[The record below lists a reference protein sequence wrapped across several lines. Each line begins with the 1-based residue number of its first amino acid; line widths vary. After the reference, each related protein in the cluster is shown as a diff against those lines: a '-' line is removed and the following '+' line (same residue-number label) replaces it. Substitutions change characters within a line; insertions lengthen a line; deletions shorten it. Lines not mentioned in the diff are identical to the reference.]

1 MIMDAHHNINK
12 LLQQLS
18 AGFTA
23 IPFNQMLGLHLDQLT
38 PNQVAMSF
46 KMKNELVGNFFYG
59 ILHGGVISSVLDMA
73 GGMVV
78 MSSIIQKNP
87 NCTVEDLSEILSKC
101 STVDLQISYLRPG
114 KGDLFITKA
123 YLIKSGNKIS
133 FARMELY
140 NQEDVLI
147 AMGNGTYS
155 R

>member
-1 MIMDAHHNINK
+1 MDHTQT

-38 PNQVAMSF
+38 PDQVAMSF

-59 ILHGGVISSVLDMA
+59 MLHGGVISSVLDMA

-78 MSSIIQKNP
+78 MSSIIKKNP
-87 NCTVEDLSEILSKC
+87 TCTVEDLSEMLSKC
-101 STVDLQISYLRPG
+101 STINLQISYLRPG
-114 KGDLFITKA
+114 KGDLFVTKA
-123 YLIKSGNKIS
+123 NLIKSGNTIS

-140 NQEDVLI
+140 NQDALLI
-147 AMGNGTYS
+147 ATGSGTYKAS
-155 R
+155 